1 MADADRGDLAAR
13 RLLDEVHVGTGG
25 LGEVLKGAGA
35 GDVLLPA
42 RHVLVD
48 GLGVVE
54 VGLARG
60 EFGHPLAVDLVG
72 NADGDF
78 IECAQDVQLRQE
90 EIREAVHSHG
100 VAGDED
106 VEPTA
111 AAVAAGGDAHLAAN
125 GAQCLAVLVEQ
136 FSGEGSGAH
145 TGGVSLEDP
154 QRAGDARGADSR
166 TRAGT
171 AGGGVGRR
179 DERVG
184 AVVDVQ
190 QRSLGSFEKNHV
202 AAIEGLVK
210 QQRRV
215 HDVRAQRFGVTEHLL
230 DDAIGVDRPTVENL
244 HQELVTRLE
253 CGFDFCLQDAGVEEV
268 LNANADAPDLVHV
281 RRADASARGADA
293 RFAQESFADL
303 VHLDVVRGD
312 QVGVG
317 ADP

>member
-1 MADADRGDLAAR
+1 MADADRGDRAVGGF
-13 RLLDEVHVGTGG
+13 LDEVDIGTGG

-42 RHVLVD
+42 GHVLVD

-60 EFGHPLAVDLVG
+60 KLGHPLAVDLVG
-72 NADGDF
+72 DADRDLLEG
-78 IECAQDVQLRQE
+78 AQHVE
-90 EIREAVHSHG
+90 FGEKEIGEAVHSHG
-100 VAGDED
+100 VAGDEY

-145 TGGVSLEDP
+145 TGGVGLEDP
-154 QRAGDARGADSR
+154 QRAGDARGADAR

-190 QRSLGSFEKNHV
+190 QGSLGTLQQHKFV
-202 AAIEGLVK
+202 AVEGLVK
-210 QQRRV
+210 
-215 HDVRAQRFGVTEHLL
+215 
-230 DDAIGVDRPTVENL
+230 
-244 HQELVTRLE
+244 
-253 CGFDFCLQDAGVEEV
+253 
-268 LNANADAPDLVHV
+268 
-281 RRADASARGADA
+281 
-293 RFAQESFADL
+293 
-303 VHLDVVRGD
+303 
-312 QVGVG
+312 
-317 ADP
+317 